1 MERGKEWKR
10 EEEVMQASVLAPVEV
25 DQMSH
30 RQPDCRGHD
39 AGPRWHK
46 KHKIYFV
53 FTSSSFLYC
62 WTWKI
67 QMLMMFPLSFIIS
80 FYSLNQLQIQILY
93 FILYRNTHQIID
105 AFLY

>member
-46 KHKIYFV
+46 KNKIYFV
-53 FTSSSFLYC
+53 FTSSSVFVLLNLKNSNVDVSTFLYH
-62 WTWKI
+62 
-67 QMLMMFPLSFIIS
+67 LL
-80 FYSLNQLQIQILY
+80 LQP
-93 FILYRNTHQIID
+93 
-105 AFLY
+105 